1 MKEEINLQG
10 LNGIEVWK
18 SLYNKELDTK
28 KNVLEYIEEVK
39 VLKNGDI
46 DHDQIEMVYNMIY
59 ENIESMA
66 ANIKPNTTMF
76 LKNDLKKQLGKYVS
90 EKDPKATNHFLEFF
104 KEAYPPKERRK
115 DFTWVLMDITKIA
128 DEQIWTT
135 LKFINA
141 FCLKGFALD
150 NEAKKDILNVLQIL
164 VKRKNLTSINNVRS
178 LSRLNEVLDIKI
190 VSDHASFRIKK
201 LDN

>member
-10 LNGIEVWK
+10 LNGIEVWE

-28 KNVLEYIEEVK
+28 KSILEYIEQVK
-39 VLKNGDI
+39 ILKNGEI
-46 DHDQIEMVYNMIY
+46 DYDQIEMVYNMIY
-59 ENIESMA
+59 TSIEAMA
-66 ANIKPNTTMF
+66 VNIKPNTIMF
-76 LKNDLKKQLGKYVS
+76 LKNELKKQLGKYVS
-90 EKDPKATNHFLEFF
+90 EKDPKEINHFLEFF

-115 DFTWVLMDITKIA
+115 DFTWVLMDINKIA

-141 FCLKGFALD
+141 FCLKGFTLD
-150 NEAKKDILNVLQIL
+150 NDAKEDILDVLKIL
-164 VKRKNLTSINNVRS
+164 IKRKNITNINNVRS
-178 LSRLNEVLDIKI
+178 LSCLNETLGIKI
-190 VSDHASFRIKK
+190 ASDHSSFKIKR

>member
-1 MKEEINLQG
+1 MQDEINLEG
-10 LNGIEVWK
+10 LNGIEVWEK
-18 SLYNKELDTK
+18 LYNKELDTK
-28 KNVLEYIEEVK
+28 KSILEYIEEVK
-39 VLKNGDI
+39 ILKSGEI

-59 ENIESMA
+59 KSIEAMA
-66 ANIKPNTTMF
+66 DNIKPNTIMF
-76 LKNDLKKQLGKYVS
+76 LKNELKKQLGKYVS
-90 EKDPKATNHFLEFF
+90 EKDPKEINHFIEFF

-115 DFTWVLMDITKIA
+115 DFTWVLMDINKIA

-150 NEAKKDILNVLQIL
+150 NEAKEDILDVLKIL
-164 VKRKNLTSINNVRS
+164 VKRKNITSINNVRS

-190 VSDHASFRIKK
+190 VSDHSSFKIKR

>member
-150 NEAKKDILNVLQIL
+150 NEAKKDILDVLQIL

>member
-1 MKEEINLQG
+1 MIEEINLQG

-18 SLYNKELDTK
+18 NLYNKELDTK
-28 KNVLEYIEEVK
+28 KSILEYIEEVK
-39 VLKNGDI
+39 VLKSGEI

-59 ENIESMA
+59 KSIEAMA
-66 ANIKPNTTMF
+66 DNIKPNTIMF
-76 LKNDLKKQLGKYVS
+76 LKNELKKQLGKYVS
-90 EKDPKATNHFLEFF
+90 EKDPKEINHFIEFF

-115 DFTWVLMDITKIA
+115 DFTWVLMDINKIV

-150 NEAKKDILNVLQIL
+150 NEAKEDILDVLKIL
-164 VKRKNLTSINNVRS
+164 VKRKNITSINNVRS

-190 VSDHASFRIKK
+190 VSDHSSFKIKR

>member
-1 MKEEINLQG
+1 MNEEINLEG
-10 LNGIEVWK
+10 LNGIEVWEK
-18 SLYNKELDTK
+18 LYNKELDTK
-28 KNVLEYIEEVK
+28 KSILEYIEEVK
-39 VLKNGDI
+39 VLKSGEI

-59 ENIESMA
+59 KSIEAMA
-66 ANIKPNTTMF
+66 DNIKPNTIMF
-76 LKNDLKKQLGKYVS
+76 LKNELKKQLGKYVS
-90 EKDPKATNHFLEFF
+90 EKDPKEINHFIEFF

-115 DFTWVLMDITKIA
+115 DFTWVLMDINKIV

-150 NEAKKDILNVLQIL
+150 NEAKEDILDVLKIL
-164 VKRKNLTSINNVRS
+164 VKRKDITSINNVRS

-190 VSDHASFRIKK
+190 VSDHSSFKIKR

>member
-1 MKEEINLQG
+1 MIEEINLEG
-10 LNGIEVWK
+10 LNGIEVWEN
-18 SLYNKELDTK
+18 LYNKELDTK
-28 KNVLEYIEEVK
+28 KSILEYIEEVK
-39 VLKNGDI
+39 VLKSGEI

-59 ENIESMA
+59 KSIEAMA
-66 ANIKPNTTMF
+66 DNIKPNTIMF
-76 LKNDLKKQLGKYVS
+76 LKNELKKQLGKYVS
-90 EKDPKATNHFLEFF
+90 EKDPKEINHFIEFF
-104 KEAYPPKERRK
+104 KEAYPPRERRK
-115 DFTWVLMDITKIA
+115 DFTWVLMDINKIA

-150 NEAKKDILNVLQIL
+150 NEAKEDILDVLKIL
-164 VKRKNLTSINNVRS
+164 VKRKNITSINNVRS

-190 VSDHASFRIKK
+190 VSDHSSFKIKR

>member
-1 MKEEINLQG
+1 
-10 LNGIEVWK
+10 
-18 SLYNKELDTK
+18 
-28 KNVLEYIEEVK
+28 
-39 VLKNGDI
+39 
-46 DHDQIEMVYNMIY
+46 
-59 ENIESMA
+59 MA
-66 ANIKPNTTMF
+66 GNIKPNTIMF

-90 EKDPKATNHFLEFF
+90 EKDPKEINHFLEFF

-115 DFTWVLMDITKIA
+115 DFTWVLMDISKIA

-150 NEAKKDILNVLQIL
+150 NEAKEDILDVLNIL
-164 VKRKNLTSINNVRS
+164 VKRKNITSINNVRS

-190 VSDHASFRIKK
+190 VSDHSSFKIKR

>member
-10 LNGIEVWK
+10 LNGIEVWE
-18 SLYNKELDTK
+18 SLYNKELNTK
-28 KNVLEYIEEVK
+28 KSILEYIEEVK
-39 VLKNGDI
+39 VLKSGEI
-46 DHDQIEMVYNMIY
+46 DNDQIEMVYNMIY
-59 ENIESMA
+59 KSIDSMA
-66 ANIKPNTTMF
+66 DNIKPNTIMF
-76 LKNDLKKQLGKYVS
+76 LKNELKKQLGKYVS
-90 EKDPKATNHFLEFF
+90 EKDPKEINHFIEFF

-115 DFTWVLMDITKIA
+115 DFTWVLMDINKIV

-150 NEAKKDILNVLQIL
+150 NEAKEDILDVLKIL
-164 VKRKNLTSINNVRS
+164 VKRKNITSINNVRS

-190 VSDHASFRIKK
+190 VSDHSSFKIKR

>member
-1 MKEEINLQG
+1 MNEEINLEG
-10 LNGIEVWK
+10 LNGIEVWEK
-18 SLYNKELDTK
+18 LYNKELDTK
-28 KNVLEYIEEVK
+28 KSILEYIEEVK
-39 VLKNGDI
+39 VLKSGEI

-59 ENIESMA
+59 KSIEAMA
-66 ANIKPNTTMF
+66 DNIKPNTIMF
-76 LKNDLKKQLGKYVS
+76 LKNELKKQLGKYVS
-90 EKDPKATNHFLEFF
+90 EKDPKEINHFIEFF

-115 DFTWVLMDITKIA
+115 DFTWVLMDINKIA

-150 NEAKKDILNVLQIL
+150 NEAKEDILDVLKIL
-164 VKRKNLTSINNVRS
+164 VKRKDITSINNVRS

-190 VSDHASFRIKK
+190 VSDHSSFKIKR